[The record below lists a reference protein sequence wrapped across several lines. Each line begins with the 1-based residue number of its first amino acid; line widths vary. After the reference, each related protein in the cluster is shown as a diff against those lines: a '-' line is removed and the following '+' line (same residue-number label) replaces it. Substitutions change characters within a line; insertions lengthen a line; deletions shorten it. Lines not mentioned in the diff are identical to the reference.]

1 MVDIAPGPNNM
12 ISQALIKGMKLT
24 DILKN
29 EGDSWGLGSGKYNSI
44 SLKRVKRL
52 KTKKLETSEFNI
64 CWREILEILNYAV
77 GRTPGKVVW
86 LNASSVES
94 SRLCLTNYKCQ

>member
-1 MVDIAPGPNNM
+1 MVDITPAPNTM
-12 ISQALIKGMKLT
+12 ISQALVKYMKLT

-52 KTKKLETSEFNI
+52 KTKKLETREFNI
-64 CWREILEILNYAV
+64 CWREILETLNYAV

-86 LNASSVES
+86 LSASSVES
-94 SRLCLTNYKCQ
+94 SRLCLSNHKCQ